1 MSWFLGCTDG
11 MTAAEAARIG
21 FGLGAL
27 AMGALAAAVLA
38 REAWRA
44 AGEAEEEERPTF
56 NAQLP
61 TLKSGGEKCEREELK
76 LEGEAK

>member
-44 AGEAEEEERPTF
+44 AGEKEEEEEERR
-56 NAQLP
+56 
-61 TLKSGGEKCEREELK
+61 GGDAARHPGDAEREELK